1 MRKNRNKKI
10 ERDKKNVIIYCR
22 VSSEEQR
29 ENTSL
34 SYQEQRVRE
43 YCIRY
48 NYNIVDCY
56 QEDFTGKDYYLRR
69 PKMKA
74 IYEYCKIH
82 KGEID
87 FLLCLRWDRFS
98 RNAEFAFTYIR
109 KFREYGVSVN
119 SVENPVICDD
129 ILNPD
134 WTTLIGIYCG
144 NAQSEDNKI
153 SKRTKDGIHETLK
166 SGKCSNKAPRGYIN
180 RQNKTGSIK
189 WVEIDEKEAQPIRE
203 AFYAVSRGVESPSRI
218 RQRICPKIAES
229 SFFAMLRNPFYMGKI
244 KVPAYGNDPDM
255 IVEGKHDAMIDEI
268 TFHKV
273 QDVLD
278 GKRKKTPKLTK
289 SINPN
294 LYLRKFLICPIC
306 GHALTGSESRGNGG
320 KYAYYHCSHNGKH
333 VRRRAEEVNDGFAKY
348 VSCLTP
354 NETVLRLYEAV
365 LHDVRDEQNIENNK
379 MLEKLQDDLDTI
391 NKRIA
396 RANDLY
402 LDGEIDKADR
412 DEAVSRNK
420 KEAEF
425 LKQRIEIIKTINQ
438 RKVEPK
444 LKYSISLLDNMKRF
458 IQDAPVEAKIKLLGS
473 IFPEKIEFDG
483 KNYRTNSYNKVL
495 DLIFQET
502 SKLRGKKKEKLEFS
516 IENSNSVPRPAFEN
530 TKID

>member
-1 MRKNRNKKI
+1 
-10 ERDKKNVIIYCR
+10 
-22 VSSEEQR
+22 
-29 ENTSL
+29 
-34 SYQEQRVRE
+34 
-43 YCIRY
+43 
-48 NYNIVDCY
+48 
-56 QEDFTGKDYYLRR
+56 
-69 PKMKA
+69 
-74 IYEYCKIH
+74 
-82 KGEID
+82 
-87 FLLCLRWDRFS
+87 
-98 RNAEFAFTYIR
+98 
-109 KFREYGVSVN
+109 
-119 SVENPVICDD
+119 
-129 ILNPD
+129 
-134 WTTLIGIYCG
+134 
-144 NAQSEDNKI
+144 
-153 SKRTKDGIHETLK
+153 
-166 SGKCSNKAPRGYIN
+166 
-180 RQNKTGSIK
+180 
-189 WVEIDEKEAQPIRE
+189 
-203 AFYAVSRGVESPSRI
+203 
-218 RQRICPKIAES
+218 
-229 SFFAMLRNPFYMGKI
+229 MGKI

-255 IVEGKHDAMIDEI
+255 IVEGKHDAMIDDI

-420 KEAEF
+420 EEAKF
-425 LKQRIEIIKTINQ
+425 LQQRIEIIKTINQ
-438 RKVEPK
+438 GKVEPK

-516 IENSNSVPRPAFEN
+516 IENSNSVPRPG
-530 TKID
+530 I